1 MADNVQYF
9 SGTEQA
15 NVLGA
20 FFVRKSRPLLRYIK
34 ILFKSSCSP
43 EGSLSEERERE
54 REQLHAAA
62 RLCKMVAEAS
72 AGTSRMPQCL
82 GSKLRDLA
90 GLKTKD
96 QAKWYRHK
104 ADRADIGQL
113 VRNWPTMKSCSLY
126 AFNSSPAFPESE
138 QPRELPQSTKKRFQG
153 LQD

>member
-1 MADNVQYF
+1 MYNTF
-9 SGTEQA
+9 QA
-15 NVLGA
+15 Q
-20 FFVRKSRPLLRYIK
+20 SRRMFWEP
-34 ILFKSSCSP
+34 
-43 EGSLSEERERE
+43 SLWERAGHCWDISRFCLKAVALQKVHFPRRERE